1 MADEVVMRPYEP
13 TLREK
18 LYYLLS
24 GADERR
30 PSYAREQLARGVS
43 QMVPLLGLQQAGR
56 DFRRGD
62 LSSAALETIGALPA
76 VPGRMVTGEA
86 AKRAAGIAR
95 AANVNANMKRAAAL
109 RQLRAENLRRN
120 VEAGRIKR
128 QLPVVRGSTE
138 PVPYVTGVPAV
149 RSPAGLPAVRGE
161 AGNLPVMARE
171 PMVGAGGGGASGPV
185 GFRDRGGYY
194 YAPGSFTPNAPARG
208 SGIGLP
214 LLVTAGAVGGAG
226 VGDYL
231 RNPSVDVPAAASPR
245 TYEPSE
251 SFDPDTGYVPLE
263 RSESFDPDT
272 GYVPLE
278 RSESFDPDTGYVPR
292 RVAPRSVPVPPRRPV
307 NRAETP
313 DVAAAK
319 SILGR
324 IFSGRDYQS
333 NSDPVVRKDRSIN
346 WGTDDQGYDVMGN
359 YGGNAAD
366 FFRAD
371 AARMAMEAEKREQ
384 AGKAGGGAVNNKDA
398 ALHKAL
404 EIIQH
409 MMTNGR

>member
-13 TLREK
+13 TLRER

-24 GADERR
+24 GADEKR
-30 PSYAREQLARGVS
+30 PSYAREQLARGMS

-56 DFRRGD
+56 DVQRGD
-62 LSSAALETIGALPA
+62 LPSAALETIAALPV
-76 VPGRMVTGEA
+76 VPGRMVAGEA
-86 AKRAAGIAR
+86 AKRTAGIAR
-95 AANVNANMKRAAAL
+95 AANIKANMDRAAAL

-171 PMVGAGGGGASGPV
+171 PMVGAGGGGAYGPV

-214 LLVTAGAVGGAG
+214 LFVTAGAVGGAG

-231 RNPSVDVPAAASPR
+231 RNPSGDVPAVASPDGPVSE
-245 TYEPSE
+245 EP
-251 SFDPDTGYVPLE
+251 FVPGNELGQFV
-263 RSESFDPDT
+263 SP
-272 GYVPLE
+272 
-278 RSESFDPDTGYVPR
+278 
-292 RVAPRSVPVPPRRPV
+292 PVVLDRDSQSPPPAQQARNRQATPQRRPV
-307 NRAETP
+307 SGQENPE
-313 DVAAAK
+313 VAAAK
-319 SILGR
+319 RILGR
-324 IFSGRDYQS
+324 VFSGNDYQS
-333 NSDPVVRKDRSIN
+333 NSDPVVRRDGSIN
-346 WGTDDQGYDVMGN
+346 WGTDEQGYDVMGN

-371 AARMAMEAEKREQ
+371 AARMAMQAKEREQ
-384 AGKAGGGAVNNKDA
+384 AGKAGGGAVNNKDV

-409 MMTNGR
+409 MLTNGR